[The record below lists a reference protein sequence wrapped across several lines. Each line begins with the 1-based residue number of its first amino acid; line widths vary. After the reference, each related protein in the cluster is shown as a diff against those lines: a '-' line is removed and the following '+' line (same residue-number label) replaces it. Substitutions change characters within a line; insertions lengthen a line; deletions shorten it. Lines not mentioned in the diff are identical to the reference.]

1 MVRMT
6 ALKASPISVP
16 AIPKREVRTVAT
28 GEAIPT
34 ASISELAKRVGY
46 EPFLFENIVM
56 GKTRQVPVDF
66 FIRIADVLDISTV
79 EKDDLVRSR
88 AFGIECWN
96 WSFSIDGSPRGP
108 VKRRA
113 G

>member
-1 MVRMT
+1 MNEFQLTLRNIT
-6 ALKASPISVP
+6 A
-16 AIPKREVRTVAT
+16 RRGT
-28 GEAIPT
+28 
-34 ASISELAKRVGY
+34 SISELAKRVGY

-66 FIRIADVLDISTV
+66 FIRIAEVLDLSTV
-79 EKDDLVRSR
+79 EKDDLVRSW
-88 AFGIECWN
+88 AFGIERWN
-96 WSFSIDGSPRGP
+96 WSPSIESSPRRP

>member
-1 MVRMT
+1 MNEFQLTLRNIT
-6 ALKASPISVP
+6 A
-16 AIPKREVRTVAT
+16 RRGT
-28 GEAIPT
+28 
-34 ASISELAKRVGY
+34 SISELAKRVGY

-66 FIRIADVLDISTV
+66 FIRIAEVLDLSTV
-79 EKDDLVRSR
+79 EKDDLVRSW
-88 AFGIECWN
+88 AFGIERWN
-96 WSFSIDGSPRGP
+96 WTSSIESSPRGP